1 MIVLAFIVVFIV
13 GVITGVFGVTYFAQ
27 RYLDATFDE
36 MSEWGNLMIRAH
48 RNRECTLTLEK
59 DGETIDELILE
70 ER

>member
-13 GVITGVFGVTYFAQ
+13 GVITAIFGMIYFVQ
-27 RYLDATFDE
+27 RYLDATSDE

>member
-1 MIVLAFIVVFIV
+1 MVVLAFIAIFIV
-13 GVITGVFGVTYFAQ
+13 GVIAGVFGMTYFAQ
-27 RYLDATFDE
+27 HYLDTTFDE
-36 MSEWGNLMIRAH
+36 MAECGNLIIRAH

>member
-13 GVITGVFGVTYFAQ
+13 GVITGVFGMTYFAQ
-27 RYLDATFDE
+27 HYLDATFDE
-36 MSEWGNLMIRAH
+36 MAECGNLMIRAH

>member
-13 GVITGVFGVTYFAQ
+13 GVITTIFGMIYFVQ
-27 RYLDATFDE
+27 RYLDATSDE

>member
-1 MIVLAFIVVFIV
+1 MVVLAFIAIFIV
-13 GVITGVFGVTYFAQ
+13 GVIAGVFGMMYFAQ
-27 RYLDATFDE
+27 HYLDTTFDE
-36 MSEWGNLMIRAH
+36 LAECGNLIIRAH